1 MNIGCLGHLIFNR
14 SLKRRDHVSYLALH
28 DAAIYYEVYGAGQPI
43 VFIHGMGL
51 SHTNW
56 KRQVELVTQ
65 HGFQAI
71 TLDIRGH
78 GRSTSTSSVTTSQ
91 NMIAQLTNDI
101 YQLLEKLKLD
111 RVTLVGYSTGTIVCQ
126 QFSISYPQRVEK
138 LILTGAFPKI
148 SNFYVYGK
156 FLVSMGLTF
165 LNAKQTLVRGV
176 ARSNGKDA
184 QQIREFEMV
193 AKQVRRKD
201 ALRLLKSS
209 LFFDCREEFK
219 KLTMPILVTY
229 GGNERHMMT
238 YRRDYLQ
245 LSPTVEVCLFPQ
257 VNHAVLTKATKQYN
271 DVILDFILSR
281 PSCASNDK
289 QSME

>member
-1 MNIGCLGHLIFNR
+1 MNMDCLGHLIFNR
-14 SLKRRDHVSYLALH
+14 LLKRRDHVSYLTLH

-56 KRQVELVTQ
+56 KKQVELVSQ

-91 NMIAQLTNDI
+91 NLIAQLTNDV
-101 YQLLEKLKLD
+101 YQLLDQLKLD
-111 RVTLVGYSTGTIVCQ
+111 RVTLVGYSTGTIICQ
-126 QFSISYPQRVEK
+126 QFAISYPQKVEK
-138 LILTGAFPKI
+138 LVLTGAFPKM

-156 FLVSMGLTF
+156 FLFSMGLTF
-165 LNAKQTLVRGV
+165 LNAKQTLARAV

-184 QQIREFEMV
+184 QQIREFEIV
-193 AKQVRRKD
+193 AKQVKRKE

-219 KLTMPILVTY
+219 KLTIPILVTY

-238 YRRDYLQ
+238 YRRDYLR

-257 VNHAVLTKATKQYN
+257 VNHAVLTKATQQYN
-271 DVILDFILSR
+271 DVLLDFLLS
-281 PSCASNDK
+281 STAGASDDK
-289 QSME
+289 QNMK